1 MERFRTACCG
11 LFAAL
16 SLLAWCKSGQAQASQ
31 PDPYGA
37 PASSGLQAG
46 GLAPPGVGSSPSS
59 TSYDPNAA
67 TPQQTLREAD
77 DKDSGRGLEFVWL
90 NAEAGYELV
99 GLQTF
104 SKNNL
109 VDAGFTKTSQ
119 QGFLFGAGVG
129 LRLIFLTIGPRFRL
143 GTFDA
148 WQLWT
153 ADLEAGLHLPIGR
166 IEPYFTLGGGY
177 ASIGAFDAKK
187 TTYTM
192 QGEGVKI
199 RGWNARVGFG
209 LDIYLTNVVTI
220 GANLTGDA
228 LFLKRPTTQPP
239 IVPCPAP
246 CSVEQQAAR
255 DDAQQKIN
263 VVYQNDGTSIG
274 GGMTATGVIGLHF

>member
-1 MERFRTACCG
+1 MERLRTACSG
-11 LFAAL
+11 LFAVL
-16 SLLAWCKSGQAQASQ
+16 SLLAWCKPGRAQTTQ
-31 PDPYGA
+31 PDPYGS
-37 PASSGLQAG
+37 PPPSGLQAG
-46 GLAPPGVGSSPSS
+46 GLAPPGVGASPSS
-59 TSYDPNAA
+59 NNYDPNAA
-67 TPQQTLREAD
+67 APQQTLREAD

-109 VDAGFTKTSQ
+109 VDAGFTKTTQ

-143 GTFDA
+143 GTFSE

-166 IEPYFTLGGGY
+166 IEPYFTVGGGY
-177 ASIGAFDAKK
+177 ASIGSFNVKN
-187 TTYTM
+187 TNYQM

-199 RGWNARVGFG
+199 RGWNARLGFG
-209 LDIYLTNVVTI
+209 MDIYVTNVVTI

-239 IVPCPAP
+239 TVPCAIPGNCTAQ
-246 CSVEQQAAR
+246 ELQAQQAVTT
-255 DDAQQKIN
+255 I
-263 VVYQNDGTSIG
+263 YQNDGTSIG
-274 GGMTATGVIGLHF
+274 GGMTVTGVIGLHF